1 MYTTRCNRGIDFP
14 GEMCNSIIIS
24 RFPYPNISSLFWKML
39 RRTNR
44 ENFMNF
50 YIDKAKRELTQ
61 KIYRGLRS
69 KYDKLDLLSPDVR
82 VLNFN
87 L

>member
-1 MYTTRCNRGIDFP
+1 
-14 GEMCNSIIIS
+14 
-24 RFPYPNISSLFWKML
+24 
-39 RRTNR
+39 
-44 ENFMNF
+44 MNF